1 MIRHIADANSGHSPS
16 SYLSGFFACAVVF
29 AGAVSSRGGQQV
41 GHSNRSTAITNPF
54 VFAQA
59 AVHQC
64 LWNRCSRAKV
74 PRHFTGSNS
83 HVLSI
88 IEAAGW
94 PIWLIIVTSVV
105 ALAIIGE
112 RFWSL
117 RTSLVAPREVLPT
130 TIREY
135 QAKGVTQDLIN
146 RLQRGPLIGRI
157 FAAALMNERS
167 PREVIKDS
175 VQDAGRAVGLELE
188 RFLNTLG
195 TIATISTLLG
205 LFGTIVGMI
214 EIFGSAS
221 PSAGANPAQLAH
233 GISVALYN
241 TLFGIGVA
249 IPAVIFY
256 RHFRNK
262 VDTMIVDMESQAIK
276 LIEIIH
282 GERRA

>member
-1 MIRHIADANSGHSPS
+1 M
-16 SYLSGFFACAVVF
+16 
-29 AGAVSSRGGQQV
+29 
-41 GHSNRSTAITNPF
+41 
-54 VFAQA
+54 
-59 AVHQC
+59 
-64 LWNRCSRAKV
+64 
-74 PRHFTGSNS
+74 
-83 HVLSI
+83 LSI

-94 PIWLIIVTSVV
+94 PIWFIIVTSVI

-117 RTSLVAPREVLPT
+117 RTSLVAPRDVLPST
-130 TIREY
+130 VREY
-135 QAKGVTQDLIN
+135 QAKGVSQDLIN

-157 FAAALMNERS
+157 FAAALVNEKS
-167 PREVIKDS
+167 SREVIKDA
-175 VQDAGRAVGLELE
+175 VEDAGRAVALDLE

-214 EIFGSAS
+214 EIFGSQN
-221 PSAGANPAQLAH
+221 PTTGGGNPAQLAH

-241 TLFGIGVA
+241 TLFGIAVA

-256 RHFRNK
+256 RHFRHR
-262 VDTMIVDMESQAIK
+262 VEVLTIEMESQAVK
-276 LIEIIH
+276 LIEIVK

>member
-1 MIRHIADANSGHSPS
+1 VALRGDTFTATRNLRRFKP
-16 SYLSGFFACAVVF
+16 FA
-29 AGAVSSRGGQQV
+29 
-41 GHSNRSTAITNPF
+41 
-54 VFAQA
+54 A
-59 AVHQC
+59 ALVESARWLPKT
-64 LWNRCSRAKV
+64 LWNRGARAKV
-74 PRHFTGSNS
+74 PAVHRRSITR
-83 HVLSI
+83 VLSI

-94 PIWLIIVTSVV
+94 PIWFIIITSVV

-117 RTSLVAPREVLPT
+117 RTSLVAPRDVLPA

-146 RLQRGPLIGRI
+146 RLQNGPLIGRI
-157 FAAALMNERS
+157 FAAALVNEKS
-167 PREVIKDS
+167 SREVIKDA
-175 VQDAGRAVGLELE
+175 VEDAGRAVSLDLE

-214 EIFGSAS
+214 EIFGSQN
-221 PSAGANPAQLAH
+221 PTTGGGNPAQLAH

-256 RHFRNK
+256 RHFRNR
-262 VDTMIVDMESQAIK
+262 VDVLVVEMESQAIK
-276 LIEIIH
+276 LIEIVH

>member
-1 MIRHIADANSGHSPS
+1 M
-16 SYLSGFFACAVVF
+16 
-29 AGAVSSRGGQQV
+29 
-41 GHSNRSTAITNPF
+41 
-54 VFAQA
+54 
-59 AVHQC
+59 
-64 LWNRCSRAKV
+64 
-74 PRHFTGSNS
+74 
-83 HVLSI
+83 LSI

-94 PIWLIIVTSVV
+94 PIWFIIVTSII

-117 RTSLVAPREVLPT
+117 RTSVVAPRDVLPA

-135 QAKGVTQDLIN
+135 QAKGVTQDLVN
-146 RLQRGPLIGRI
+146 RLQAGPLIGRI
-157 FAAALMNERS
+157 FAAALANEKS
-167 PREVIKDS
+167 PREVIKDA
-175 VQDAGRAVGLELE
+175 VEDAGRAVGLDLE

-195 TIATISTLLG
+195 TISTVSTLLG

-214 EIFGSAS
+214 EIFGSQN
-221 PSAGANPAQLAH
+221 PTTGGGNPAQLAH

-256 RHFRNK
+256 RHFRNR
-262 VDTMIVDMESQAIK
+262 VDVLVIEMESQAIK
-276 LIEIIH
+276 LIEIVH

>member
-1 MIRHIADANSGHSPS
+1 
-16 SYLSGFFACAVVF
+16 
-29 AGAVSSRGGQQV
+29 
-41 GHSNRSTAITNPF
+41 
-54 VFAQA
+54 
-59 AVHQC
+59 
-64 LWNRCSRAKV
+64 
-74 PRHFTGSNS
+74 
-83 HVLSI
+83 VLAI

-94 PIWLIIVTSVV
+94 PIWFIILTSVI

-117 RTSLVAPREVLPT
+117 RTALVAPRGVLPA

-135 QAKGVTQDLIN
+135 QAKGASPDLIA
-146 RLQRGPLIGRI
+146 RLQQGPLIGRI
-157 FAAALMNERS
+157 FAAALVNEKS
-167 PREVIKDS
+167 PREAMKDA
-175 VQDAGRAVGLELE
+175 VEDAGRAVSLELE

-214 EIFGSAS
+214 EIFGSQNPA
-221 PSAGANPAQLAH
+221 AGGANPGQMAH

-249 IPAVIFY
+249 IPSVIFY
-256 RHFRNK
+256 RHFRNR
-262 VDTMIVDMESQAIK
+262 VDVLVVEMESQAIK
-276 LIEIIH
+276 LVELIH